1 MWLSGFPNHPDPISC
16 LPIIGTGSTHIRTKK
31 MTFCT
36 QQIKPILLFSRS
48 CGLGLVLLFVLA
60 QLPGVQK
67 VCAQQTPFPPPNQME
82 VYGVQQLNFGSFTTG
97 TSGGTVVISPEG
109 FRSSTST
116 VILMGGNFNQAIFEI
131 KLIPGRLV
139 QIILGPQVPLNRIG
153 GGGSMNM
160 QVGPSD
166 KGGSFVTSGGH
177 PFFNPV
183 KVGGTLYV
191 GSTAANP
198 AGAYEGQF
206 SVTFIQE

>member
-1 MWLSGFPNHPDPISC
+1 MNFYP
-16 LPIIGTGSTHIRTKK
+16 
-31 MTFCT
+31 
-36 QQIKPILLFSRS
+36 QQIKRILLFCRS
-48 CGLGLVLLFVLA
+48 FGTGVVLLFMLA
-60 QLPGVQK
+60 LLPGIHEVS
-67 VCAQQTPFPPPNQME
+67 AQQTPFPPPNQMQ
-82 VYGVQQLNFGSFTTG
+82 VFSVQQLNFGSFTTG
-97 TSGGTVVISPEG
+97 AGGGTVVISPEG